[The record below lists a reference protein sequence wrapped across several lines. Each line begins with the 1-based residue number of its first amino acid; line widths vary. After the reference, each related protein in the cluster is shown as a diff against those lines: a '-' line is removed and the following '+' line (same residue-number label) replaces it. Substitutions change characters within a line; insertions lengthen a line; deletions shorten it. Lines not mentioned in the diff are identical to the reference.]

1 MHSFSWWRMV
11 GRVMECKGGAPLTNE
26 IKIFKHCFTILP
38 GPHTLSLLP
47 MLATWS
53 RPASTWHDSC
63 VITHAQHL
71 SLWRQS
77 PDTWRKYPR
86 TTLLQYLTPQLIIPS
101 PDNHFEDIKDANPID
116 SASVCQIIFVPVIY
130 CHYTH
135 YYCTLTISFCTHH
148 VTMKDVGFKSPQFT
162 APSQPIGLLES
173 IMVAQALCDW

>member
-47 MLATWS
+47 ILATWS

-71 SLWRQS
+71 SQWRQS
-77 PDTWRKYPR
+77 PDTWRKYPC
-86 TTLLQYLTPQLIIPS
+86 TTLLQYLTPQLIILS
-101 PDNHFEDIKDANPID
+101 PIITLRTSKTPILLT
-116 SASVCQIIFVPVIY
+116 ARLCARLYLFPLFIVTTLIPP
-130 CHYTH
+130 
-135 YYCTLTISFCTHH
+135 LTISFCTHH

-173 IMVAQALCDW
+173 IMVDQALCDW